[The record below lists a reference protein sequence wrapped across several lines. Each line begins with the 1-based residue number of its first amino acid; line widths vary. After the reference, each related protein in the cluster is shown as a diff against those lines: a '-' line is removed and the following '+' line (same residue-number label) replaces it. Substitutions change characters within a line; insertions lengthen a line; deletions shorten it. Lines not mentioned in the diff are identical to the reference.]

1 MGRKGGESRVVEF
14 DVKTKITIIHT
25 ILKKAWAKQARY

>member
-1 MGRKGGESRVVEF
+1 MGRKGGESRVMESG
-14 DVKTKITIIHT
+14 VKTKITIIHT